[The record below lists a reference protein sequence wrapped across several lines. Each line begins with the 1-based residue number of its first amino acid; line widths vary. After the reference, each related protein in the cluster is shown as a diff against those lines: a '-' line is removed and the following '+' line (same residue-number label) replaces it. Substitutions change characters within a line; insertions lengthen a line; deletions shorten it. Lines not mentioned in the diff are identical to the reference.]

1 MRNLNLISLEGRYDN
16 HIHCCP
22 HINKRSL
29 NIYDAIKDAEKE
41 KMAAIGL
48 MDNFSITT
56 GYASLMKAICKNYKV
71 KIFGGL
77 IMEPYA
83 GGVDPDNLQAL
94 IKYSY
99 GDFSQVFKF
108 VSFPTHHTK
117 FVARQEKRSKE
128 YIKNCFSIGHK
139 KNVNKK
145 ILKILDIIAKNKLVL
160 NVGHLSGSE
169 SINLVTLAK
178 NHGVNKILI
187 PANHLSINSINQL
200 NLIPDIFFEFS
211 YFFISKATKVPL
223 THIDGEKHVIDGLE
237 KKELSNLIKKV
248 SSKKVILSSDCGV
261 SILPKPTVGLKS
273 FIREVLTLGFTHND
287 IDNMTINNPKK
298 LFFG

>member
-1 MRNLNLISLEGRYDN
+1 M
-16 HIHCCP
+16 
-22 HINKRSL
+22 
-29 NIYDAIKDAEKE
+29 
-41 KMAAIGL
+41 
-48 MDNFSITT
+48 
-56 GYASLMKAICKNYKV
+56 
-71 KIFGGL
+71 
-77 IMEPYA
+77 
-83 GGVDPDNLQAL
+83 
-94 IKYSY
+94 
-99 GDFSQVFKF
+99 
-108 VSFPTHHTK
+108 
-117 FVARQEKRSKE
+117 
-128 YIKNCFSIGHK
+128 GHK

-160 NVGHLSGSE
+160 NVGHLSGPE

-178 NHGVNKILI
+178 NHGVKKILI
-187 PANHLSINSINQL
+187 PANHLSINFINQL

-298 LFFG
+298 LFFA

>member
-1 MRNLNLISLEGRYDN
+1 MSNLNLIDLKGRYDN

-29 NIYDAIKDAEKE
+29 NIYDAVMDAEKE

-48 MDNFSITT
+48 MDNFSVTS
-56 GYASLMKAICKNYKV
+56 GYASLMKAICKNLKV

-83 GGVDPDNLQAL
+83 GGVDPDSLEAL

-99 GDFSQVFKF
+99 GDFSNVFKF

-117 FVARQEKRSKE
+117 FVATQEKRSKE
-128 YIKNCFSIGHK
+128 YTKKCFSVENI

-145 ILKILDIIAKNKLVL
+145 TLKILDIIAKNKLVL
-160 NVGHLSGSE
+160 NTGHLSGIE
-169 SINLVTLAK
+169 NINLVTLAK
-178 NHGVNKILI
+178 NHGVKKILI
-187 PANHLSINSINQL
+187 PANHLSMNSINQL
-200 NLIPDIFFEFS
+200 SLMSNIYFEFS

-223 THIDGEKHVIDGLE
+223 THIDGEKHVIEGLE
-237 KKELSNLIKKV
+237 KKQLKNFIKQI
-248 SSKKVILSSDCGV
+248 SSEKVILSSDCGV
-261 SILPKPTVGLKS
+261 SVLPRPVVGLKS
-273 FIREVLTLGFTHND
+273 FISEVLKLGFTNKE
-287 IDNMTINNPKK
+287 IDNMTIKNPKK